1 MHTKNDTIFFEINI
15 FLQRF
20 QTSVTKRHEIEQK
33 KTKTNHNTTP
43 KRYFWKEAKKQTT
56 GITTQSPGL
65 GKISDYTINRQVQKH
80 LSLTKS
86 PELNRFAGTSY
97 LLHKTAPC
105 KMPADIERRDIGIF
119 IH

>member
-33 KTKTNHNTTP
+33 KTKKTTTP
-43 KRYFWKEAKKQTT
+43 PRNGIFGKKPKKQTT